1 MVFLVPIF
9 MKFKITEQRHMEIV
23 YTEIHPNRSLNTK
36 ITRTNPFKL
45 FNKVRLSLRRF

>member
-1 MVFLVPIF
+1 MVFPLPIF
-9 MKFKITEQRHMEIV
+9 MKLKTTEQHNMEIV
-23 YTEIHPNRSLNTK
+23 YTEIHANRSLNTE